1 VSASALP
8 QSSPTKIP
16 ILKLQCLLQQGKIV
30 AATGERQN
38 APRAA
43 IDNGRVECGRFQI
56 SLSDD
61 ECRGST
67 CLYRRDTS
75 AKRSRRISYFSSQ
88 LVHHRRLGPPR
99 PRGRES
105 QRNQAGAGGPLIV
118 EPEPELKGPVGCP
131 IATGC
136 AAIALRRT
144 RHFHDRT
151 AYSRDESALNPW
163 EPKRARRF
171 PNPDWTVISFTL
183 IRIRQC

>member
-1 VSASALP
+1 MSASALP

-38 APRAA
+38 APGPA

-61 ECRGST
+61 ECRGAT

-88 LVHHRRLGPPR
+88 LVHHRRLGAPR

-118 EPEPELKGPVGCP
+118 EPEPELKGHGQLAARSPLGALLFLCVELAISTIVRP
-131 IATGC
+131 IAGTS
-136 AAIALRRT
+136 L
-144 RHFHDRT
+144 
-151 AYSRDESALNPW
+151 L
-163 EPKRARRF
+163 
-171 PNPDWTVISFTL
+171 
-183 IRIRQC
+183 